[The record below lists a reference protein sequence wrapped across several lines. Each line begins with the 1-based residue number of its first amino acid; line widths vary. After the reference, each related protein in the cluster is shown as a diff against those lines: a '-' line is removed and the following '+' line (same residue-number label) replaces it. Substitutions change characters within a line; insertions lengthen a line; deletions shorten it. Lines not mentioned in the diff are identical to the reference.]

1 MLWFQVLCEYFQE
14 CSRNLFFVFFLV
26 LFFLT
31 GAPAILM
38 VGQVGAGVKESSG
51 KKPGSGS
58 GS

>member
-1 MLWFQVLCEYFQE
+1 MSI
-14 CSRNLFFVFFLV
+14 SRSALEICFLFFFLFF
-26 LFFLT
+26 FFLT

-51 KKPGSGS
+51 KEPGSGS